1 MESKGTNPIV
11 HSPVT
16 RALLI
21 YFFPIFLGSIFQQ
34 SYNVVDAIIIGRY
47 AGTAALGAIDAT
59 GSIQRLLI
67 NFVIGL
73 AAGGSVLVARFV
85 GAERNV
91 EVVQTVRAILSFS
104 LIGSFVLILLGT
116 SLTPFFARAMRVPQD
131 IFDKT
136 VLYSRILFV
145 GSPFLVFYNTGSGII
160 KAMGDAQ
167 SPFYYL
173 LVGGFTNIVLDLI
186 FVAAMGMG
194 VVGAGL
200 GTVLAQ
206 ALSCLL
212 VLKKVSRYRKELE
225 ETKSKN
231 ILDTT
236 HILEMLAIGLPIG
249 MQSVLY

>member
-1 MESKGTNPIV
+1 M
-11 HSPVT
+11 
-16 RALLI
+16 
-21 YFFPIFLGSIFQQ
+21 
-34 SYNVVDAIIIGRY
+34 
-47 AGTAALGAIDAT
+47 
-59 GSIQRLLI
+59 
-67 NFVIGL
+67 
-73 AAGGSVLVARFV
+73 
-85 GAERNV
+85 
-91 EVVQTVRAILSFS
+91 
-104 LIGSFVLILLGT
+104 
-116 SLTPFFARAMRVPQD
+116 
-131 IFDKT
+131 
-136 VLYSRILFV
+136 
-145 GSPFLVFYNTGSGII
+145 
-160 KAMGDAQ
+160 
-167 SPFYYL
+167 
-173 LVGGFTNIVLDLI
+173 DLI